1 MENVHSAMEIDLQEI
16 HASTKVLSAILKMQ
30 LKIEGFLAYTSFCKM
45 TSDET
50 KHASGGDL
58 YV

>member
-16 HASTKVLSAILKMQ
+16 HASTKILSAILKMQ
-30 LKIEGFLAYTSFCKM
+30 LRIEGFLSYTSFCKM
-45 TSDET
+45 TSDKA
-50 KHASGGDL
+50 KHASGGNL